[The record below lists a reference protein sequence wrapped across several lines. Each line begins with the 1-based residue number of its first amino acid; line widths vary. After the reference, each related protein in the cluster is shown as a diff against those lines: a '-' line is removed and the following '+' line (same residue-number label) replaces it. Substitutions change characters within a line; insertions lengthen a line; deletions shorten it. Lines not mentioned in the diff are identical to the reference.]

1 MIQKIKNSI
10 VVKIGALL
18 TSVVVLALFSM
29 ISSYLISDFAE
40 KDAEAVNVSGS
51 LRMHSYKLASI
62 AINASHSAK
71 TSENLLESL
80 TEFERLLKHPVL
92 AMELKDNPKLNA
104 QYISVIAFF
113 KDIFKPA
120 LLEHTKT
127 AFSENALMVKTEN
140 FVSQIHQLVGLYQK
154 AAENKVAN
162 IRLIQVFSLFLT
174 LIFVFIAL
182 STIKRSIE
190 MPLNKLTEAAR
201 RITSGDFMVKVD
213 LSNQDKLGLL
223 SETINQMTSTLS
235 GMYAKLESKVEEKTL
250 ALQKSNQALEFLFLV
265 SKEISTNSYGDKD
278 YEVWLKKL
286 KSITNLRTVDI
297 CFTRPTVNSPYLHLM
312 ADSDCIN
319 PECAPIN
326 CESCLNNGKAVDA
339 SSFNIP
345 ILERDA
351 RYGVLTGLVNQGH
364 LDDWQVEILQSF
376 ADLIAI
382 SQSLKNQMEQERKLS
397 LITERTTIA
406 RELHD
411 SIAQALSYQRIQ
423 VTRLKRIIAKDG
435 DNKEQTEEVIDEL
448 QQGVKSA
455 YQQLR
460 ELLTTF
466 RLKLSGE
473 DLSSSLIEMA
483 TQLKAQSEG
492 FDIDLNF
499 QANHIPFAPNEEI
512 HILQLAREAVQ
523 NAIKHSNGSV
533 IKISCVELDDQRI
546 EIQISDNGV
555 GIPKETEKLNH
566 YGMAIMAERARNL
579 GGNLIIK
586 NTEPGTL
593 VSITF
598 SPMYLDR

>member
-213 LSNQDKLGLL
+213 LSNQDELGLL

>member
-51 LRMHSYKLASI
+51 LRMHSYKLTSI
-62 AINASHSAK
+62 AMNANHSAQD
-71 TSENLLESL
+71 ENVLKESL
-80 TEFERLLKHPVL
+80 AEFEQLLKHPVL
-92 AMELKDNPKLNA
+92 AMELKGNASLNS
-104 QYISVIAFF
+104 QYEAVIKFF
-113 KDIFKPA
+113 RESFQPA
-120 LLEHTKT
+120 LLEYTENS
-127 AFSENALMVKTEN
+127 FSEKTLLEKTEN
-140 FVSQIHQLVGLYQK
+140 FVSLIHQLVGLYQK
-154 AAENKVAN
+154 AAEDKVAN

-201 RITSGDFMVKVD
+201 KITSGDFLVKVE
-213 LSNQDKLGLL
+213 LNNQDELGLL

-265 SKEISTNSYGDKD
+265 SKEISTNSYSDKE
-278 YEVWLKKL
+278 YEEWLRKL
-286 KSITNLRTVDI
+286 KSITNLKTVDI

-312 ADSDCIN
+312 ADSECLN

-326 CESCLNNGKAVDA
+326 CESCLNNGKKIDA

-423 VTRLKRIIAKDG
+423 VTRLKRIIAQG
-435 DNKEQTEEVIDEL
+435 GNNKEKTEEVIDEL

-483 TQLKAQSEG
+483 TQLKEQSEG
-492 FDIDLNF
+492 FEINLDF

-523 NAIKHSNGSV
+523 NAIKHSNGS
-533 IKISCVELDDQRI
+533 IINISCIELSDQRI
-546 EIQISDNGV
+546 QIQISDNGI
-555 GIPKETEKLNH
+555 GIPIEREKLNH

-579 GGNLIIK
+579 GGDLSID
-586 NTEPGTL
+586 NTNPGTL
-593 VSITF
+593 VSIVF
-598 SPMYLDR
+598 QPMYLD